1 MVAMQSRA
9 PKEKKHNQQAN
20 YTTMKKLLFGLWC
33 AAFAIGCTTDP
44 YQADVPA
51 VEGAPRIEISG
62 KISQNY
68 ATRVDDGGFC
78 QGDQVGLFGVNYTD
92 SNTVAGALL
101 DKGNQVDNARYTYD
115 EANGQ
120 WVSNG
125 SFYYK
130 DVNTNIDLYAYYPY
144 AAVNNTSE
152 YEFEVAA
159 DQSGV
164 NSTDGYALSDFLWAK
179 ATNVTPSQNKVSLHF
194 YHRMSATCVALK
206 EGQGFESGEFE
217 KLSKTVLAMNT
228 TRTSTIN
235 LGTGVVTPTGV
246 AESEGIVM
254 KSNEEGFR
262 AIVVP
267 QRVEAGK
274 SLFTITVDGIT
285 YRYKHKVLNELGEW
299 IPTEFD
305 YQAGKQSKFTITINK
320 KKHSGEY
327 EFILTD
333 TQIVDWIADID
344 THAGEGRQYYVV
356 HLDEAGTLEA
366 KILADDKNPAKI
378 KNLKVSGNI
387 GFADFHFM
395 RDKMTIL
402 QSVNLKESKIMGD
415 TNKWRWWGNID
426 GEWTDIYFTTE
437 YPDSWN
443 EATAQVQAKYPG
455 ASIDTWGFERNE
467 NYGKGYGEIPDNAFK
482 NKSTLVNFVFPE
494 KVTKIGYD
502 AFCDCSLLAG
512 AMIIPDDVVEIE
524 TGAFARCSNITS
536 LSLPPHLEIIGNSA
550 FDSCSALSGNL
561 ELPSSLKSIGDG
573 AFSGC
578 NGFTGPLVL
587 PDNLEDLGGSAFRG
601 CRGFTGDLV
610 IPTSLTNIW
619 DWTFMYCSGL
629 NGRLVLHD
637 GVQLVS
643 DGCHGPAGG
652 QFDGCS
658 FQGELKLPANLLS
671 IPESCFS
678 GCQFS
683 TIAEFPKGL
692 IEIAN
697 NAFYF
702 NSRLMGT
709 LEFPDELVALGSNAF
724 GYCQNL
730 EGVVFPAELAILKS
744 GVFNDC
750 YNLNKIVCKAIEPPY
765 VQNAAFN
772 DVAKDNFAVEVP
784 EQAINRYQN
793 SAGWNEFKRIVAH
806 HDFTISR
813 RLMRT
818 LNAEHSRE
826 FVVRAPSGYAWSVK
840 SMPEWVTI
848 TPSSGVG
855 KTEVTVTVAEMT
867 AAEVGEFEINTGS
880 YNNPRYEY
888 NRGRAGEIVFLL
900 DGKDYCA
907 TMKVEQYDYQY
918 GDGDVIVNQTASVGK
933 GVNLVF
939 MGDCFDARD
948 IARGTYLNGINEA
961 IGHYFDIEP
970 YKTYRGYFNVYT
982 IVGMSNDS
990 GMGTVNTIRDA
1001 KFGSQYTINAG
1012 ITPNI
1017 DTIIDYSFKTKA
1029 VTKQNFNR
1037 SLVVMVENTTEYGGV
1052 CYMYGDGS
1060 AVAIC
1065 PMSDDAFPYDFR
1077 GIVQHEAGGHG
1088 FAKLADEYIYHNAFI
1103 QSCTCNCC
1111 SHMKEFNAGKALGWY
1126 RNLESTGD
1134 MDQVGWS
1141 HFIFH
1146 PVYSNIVDVYEGGF
1160 YHSRGI
1166 FRSEPNSCMNNN
1178 IPYFSAISRQE
1189 AVERI
1194 MSYSGQ
1200 QFDINDFYSKD
1211 VRDTYGDQV
1220 GTASRAAAVDAISLT
1235 GAGKQMPPKYMG
1247 ETPFK

>member
-1 MVAMQSRA
+1 MATMVAMQSRA
-9 PKEKKHNQQAN
+9 PKEKKHNQQVN

-235 LGTGVVTPTGV
+235 LSTGVVTPIGV

-356 HLDEAGTLEA
+356 HLDEEGTLEA

-378 KNLKVSGNI
+378 KNLKVSGKI
-387 GFADFHFM
+387 CASDFAFM

-402 QSVNLKESKIMGD
+402 QSVNLKESKIIAQFAVKCYMNDESFWLYGD
-415 TNKWRWWGNID
+415 KDESDRVWDFIHET
-426 GEWTDIYFTTE
+426 
-437 YPDSWN
+437 YPDCYSCGEFFWHS
-443 EATAQVQAKYPG
+443 A
-455 ASIDTWGFERNE
+455 D
-467 NYGKGYGEIPDNAFK
+467 EIPGSAFS

-494 KVTKIGYD
+494 KVTKIGGS
-502 AFCDCSLLAG
+502 AFNGCSLLAG

-524 TGAFARCSNITS
+524 NDAFSGCSNITS
-536 LSLPPHLEIIGNSA
+536 LSLPPHLEIIGDSA
-550 FDSCSALSGNL
+550 FSNCSALSGNL
-561 ELPSSLKSIGDG
+561 ELPSSLKSIGCS
-573 AFSGC
+573 AFAGC
-578 NGFTGPLVL
+578 NGFSGPLVL
-587 PDNLEDLGGSAFRG
+587 PDNLEYLGGSAFRN
-601 CRGFTGDLV
+601 CSGFTGDLV
-610 IPTSLTNIW
+610 IPTSITKLHNE
-619 DWTFMYCSGL
+619 TFYACHRL

-637 GVQLVS
+637 GITEIG
-643 DGCHGPAGG
+643 DGYPNIGVFESC
-652 QFDGCS
+652 Q
-658 FQGELKLPANLLS
+658 FQGELKLPANLLKIS
-671 IPESCFS
+671 SWCFS

-697 NAFYF
+697 HAFAG

-724 GYCQNL
+724 ESCGNL
-730 EGVVFPAELAILKS
+730 EGVVLPAELASLKS
-744 GVFNDC
+744 NVFSGC

-765 VQNAAFN
+765 VQSGAF
-772 DVAKDNFAVEVP
+772 DGVAKDNFAVEVP

-826 FVVRAPSGYAWSVK
+826 FVVRAPSGFAWSVE
-840 SMPEWVTI
+840 SMPEWVTV

-880 YNNPRYEY
+880 YNNPQYEY

-900 DGKDYCA
+900 DGKDYRA

-918 GDGDVIVNQTASVGK
+918 GDGDVIVNQRASVGK

-970 YKTYRGYFNVYT
+970 YKTYRGYFNVY
-982 IVGMSNDS
+982 IVVGMSNDS

-1012 ITPNI
+1012 ITPDI

-1103 QSCTCNCC
+1103 QSCSCACC
-1111 SHMKEFNAGKALGWY
+1111 SHMNEFNAGKALGWY

-1200 QFDINDFYSKD
+1200 QFDINAFYSKD

>member
-9 PKEKKHNQQAN
+9 PKEKKHNQQVN

-228 TRTSTIN
+228 TRTSTID
-235 LGTGVVTPTGV
+235 LSTGKVSPTGV

-254 KSNEEGFR
+254 KSNEEDFR

-378 KNLKVSGNI
+378 KNLKVSGKI
-387 GFADFHFM
+387 CASDFAFM

-402 QSVNLKESKIMGD
+402 QSVNLKESKI
-415 TNKWRWWGNID
+415 IAQ
-426 GEWTDIYFTTE
+426 FTVRCYMNDESFWLYSDKDESDRIWDFIHET
-437 YPDSWN
+437 YPDC
-443 EATAQVQAKYPG
+443 YH
-455 ASIDTWGFERNE
+455 
-467 NYGKGYGEIPDNAFK
+467 YGESCWHSADEIPNNAFN

-494 KVTKIGYD
+494 KVTKIGGN
-502 AFCDCSLLAG
+502 AFSSCSLLAG
-512 AMIIPDDVVEIE
+512 ALIIPDDVVEIE
-524 TGAFARCSNITS
+524 NEAFSGCSNITS
-536 LSLPPHLEIIGNSA
+536 LSLPPHLEIIGDNA
-550 FDSCSALSGNL
+550 FNSCSALSGNL
-561 ELPSSLKSIGDG
+561 ELPYLLKSIGRD
-573 AFSGC
+573 AFAGC

-587 PDNLEDLGGSAFRG
+587 PDNLEHLGACAFWY
-601 CRGFTGDLV
+601 CSGFTGDLV

-619 DWTFMYCSGL
+619 DWTFMHCSGL

-643 DGCHGPAGG
+643 DGNHGPAGG
-652 QFDGCS
+652 QFNGCN

-697 NAFYF
+697 NAFAY

-709 LEFPDELVALGSNAF
+709 LEFPDELVALGSTAF

-730 EGVVFPAELAILKS
+730 EGVVLPAELAVLKS
-744 GVFNDC
+744 GVFSDC

-765 VQNAAFN
+765 VQSGAF
-772 DVAKDNFAVEVP
+772 DGVAKDNFAVEVP

-826 FVVRAPSGYAWSVK
+826 FVVRAPSGYAWRVK
-840 SMPEWVTI
+840 SMPEWVTV

-855 KTEVTVTVAEMT
+855 KTEVTVTVSEMT
-867 AAEVGEFEINTGS
+867 ADQVGEFEINTGS
-880 YNNPRYEY
+880 YNWSNYEY

-918 GDGDVIVNQTASVGK
+918 GDGDVIVNQRASVGK

-970 YKTYRGYFNVYT
+970 YKTYRGYFNVY
-982 IVGMSNDS
+982 IVVGMSNDS

-1012 ITPNI
+1012 ITPDI
-1017 DTIIDYSFKTKA
+1017 DTIIDDSFKTAA
-1029 VTKQNFNR
+1029 VTKQNFHR

-1103 QSCTCNCC
+1103 QSCTCICC
-1111 SHMKEFNAGKALGWY
+1111 SHMNEFNAGKALGWY

-1200 QFDINDFYSKD
+1200 QFDINAFYSKD

-1220 GTASRAAAVDAISLT
+1220 GTASRAAAVDAISMT